1 MIPNYIIFLINNLQL
16 TMYNYFQLSIVN
28 CQLSTVNCQLS
39 QAFVL

>member
-28 CQLSTVNCQLS
+28 CQLSTALGFCAIVR
-39 QAFVL
+39 